1 MRNSCARVV
10 ERCKATVRSDELK
23 RWAKDAPTC
32 LQSLIRLD
40 VCGEDAAVGLS
51 ESFDVDFGAKSDGT
65 GKQGDRLSV
74 GGFRRGRS
82 SRWHSGSRP
91 FSELPVRG
99 RSLPVRLCRLADPEQ
114 KRSGR

>member
-1 MRNSCARVV
+1 MLLKCVPYEPVV
-10 ERCKATVRSDELK
+10 ECCKATVRSDEVK

-65 GKQGDRLSV
+65 GKQGDWLSA

-82 SRWHSGSRP
+82 SRWQKEAVADRH
-91 FSELPVRG
+91 EV
-99 RSLPVRLCRLADPEQ
+99 SLTER
-114 KRSGR
+114 

>member
-1 MRNSCARVV
+1 MRRRCEQMPNSCASVG

-82 SRWHSGSRP
+82 SRWQKEAVASRH
-91 FSELPVRG
+91 EV
-99 RSLPVRLCRLADPEQ
+99 SLTER
-114 KRSGR
+114 